1 MRTVI
6 QRVVEAKVVVDEKIV
21 GQIEKGLLV
30 LLGCHKDDTKEDIDY
45 LVDKI
50 VNLRIFQDEE
60 DKMNLSLKSIDGEI
74 LIVSQ
79 FTLLAD
85 TKKGRRPSFISSLE
99 PEKAKLFY
107 EEFVSKIKEHI
118 KNVQTGIF
126 GAKMRVHLINDGPVT
141 FILDSKD

>member
-1 MRTVI
+1 
-6 QRVVEAKVVVDEKIV
+6 
-21 GQIEKGLLV
+21 LV